1 MKSMPT
7 PTRIWT
13 IGHSRHEIQ
22 EFIQIL
28 KRHEISALVDVRTYR
43 SSKMAPQFNE
53 SALKN
58 SLSGEGINYLARGD
72 ELGGRPSEDNM
83 YDSDG
88 RVLYNKLADSDLF
101 KSGIQRL
108 LNGITEYRIALMCS
122 EGKPDGCHRHLLI
135 GRVLNDVNVDVENIM
150 IDGST
155 KNYTELSP
163 EPTQMPLL
171 DLGEEEPW
179 KSILPV
185 RQESQQSDSFFD

>member
-1 MKSMPT
+1 M
-7 PTRIWT
+7 
-13 IGHSRHEIQ
+13 
-22 EFIQIL
+22 
-28 KRHEISALVDVRTYR
+28 VDVRTYR

-53 SALKN
+53 QTLKS
-58 SLSGEGINYLARGD
+58 SLSAQGISYLEMGN

-88 RVLYNKLADSDLF
+88 RVFYNKLAESNFF

-108 LNGITEYRIALMCS
+108 LNGIAEYRIAIMCS

-135 GRVLNDVNVDVENIM
+135 GRVLTDLNVHVENILV
-150 IDGST
+150 DGTT
-155 KNYTELSP
+155 KNYRELSP

>member
-1 MKSMPT
+1 MPT
-7 PTRIWT
+7 STRIWT

-22 EFIQIL
+22 QFIEIL
-28 KRHEISALVDVRTYR
+28 KKHEISALVDVRTYR

-53 SALKN
+53 QTLKS
-58 SLSGEGINYLARGD
+58 SLSAQGISYLEMGN

-88 RVLYNKLADSDLF
+88 RVFYNKLAESNFF

-108 LNGITEYRIALMCS
+108 LNGIAEYRIAIMCS

-135 GRVLNDVNVDVENIM
+135 GRVLTDLNVHVENILV
-150 IDGST
+150 DGTT
-155 KNYTELSP
+155 KNYRELSP
-163 EPTQMPLL
+163 KPTQMPLL

>member
-1 MKSMPT
+1 MPT
-7 PTRIWT
+7 STRIWT

-22 EFIQIL
+22 QFIEIL
-28 KRHEISALVDVRTYR
+28 KKHEISALVDVRTYR

-53 SALKN
+53 QTLKS
-58 SLSGEGINYLARGD
+58 SLSAQGISYLEMGN

-88 RVLYNKLADSDLF
+88 RVFYNKLAESNLF

-108 LNGITEYRIALMCS
+108 LNGIAEYRIAIMCS

-135 GRVLNDVNVDVENIM
+135 GRVLTDLNVHVENILV
-150 IDGST
+150 DGTT
-155 KNYTELSP
+155 KNYRELSP

>member
-1 MKSMPT
+1 MPT
-7 PTRIWT
+7 STRIWT

-22 EFIQIL
+22 QFIEIL
-28 KRHEISALVDVRTYR
+28 KKHEISALVDVRTYR

-53 SALKN
+53 QTLKS
-58 SLSGEGINYLARGD
+58 SLSAQGISYLEMGN
-72 ELGGRPSEDNM
+72 ELGGRPSEDTM

-88 RVLYNKLADSDLF
+88 RVFYNKLAESNFF

-108 LNGITEYRIALMCS
+108 LNGIAEYRIAIMCS

-135 GRVLNDVNVDVENIM
+135 GRVLTDLNVHVENILV
-150 IDGST
+150 DGTT
-155 KNYTELSP
+155 KNYRELSP

>member
-1 MKSMPT
+1 MPT
-7 PTRIWT
+7 STRIWT

-22 EFIQIL
+22 QFIEIL
-28 KRHEISALVDVRTYR
+28 KKHEISALVDVRTYR

-53 SALKN
+53 QTLKS
-58 SLSGEGINYLARGD
+58 SLSAQGISYLEMGN

-88 RVLYNKLADSDLF
+88 RVFYHKLAESNFF

-108 LNGITEYRIALMCS
+108 LNGIAEYRIAIMCS

-135 GRVLNDVNVDVENIM
+135 GRVLTDLNVHVENILV
-150 IDGST
+150 DGTT
-155 KNYTELSP
+155 KNYRELSP

>member
-1 MKSMPT
+1 MPT
-7 PTRIWT
+7 ASRIWT
-13 IGHSRHEIQ
+13 IGHSRHEIE

-53 SALKN
+53 PALKN
-58 SLSGEGINYLARGD
+58 SLSAQGISYLAMGD
-72 ELGGRPSEDNM
+72 ELGGRPNEDNM

-88 RVLYNKLADSDLF
+88 RVFYNKLADSELF
-101 KSGIQRL
+101 KSGIHRL
-108 LNGITEYRIALMCS
+108 LNGIMDYRIAIMCS

-135 GRVLNDVNVDVENIM
+135 GRVLNDLNVDVENIL
-150 IDGST
+150 IDGTT
-155 KNYTELSP
+155 KNYKELSP

-185 RQESQQSDSFFD
+185 RQESQPSDSFVD

>member
-1 MKSMPT
+1 MPT
-7 PTRIWT
+7 STRIWT

-22 EFIQIL
+22 QFIEIL
-28 KRHEISALVDVRTYR
+28 KKHEISALVDVRTYI

-53 SALKN
+53 QTLKS
-58 SLSGEGINYLARGD
+58 SLSAQGISYLEMGN

-88 RVLYNKLADSDLF
+88 RVFYNKLAESNFF

-108 LNGITEYRIALMCS
+108 LNGIAEYRIAIMCS

-135 GRVLNDVNVDVENIM
+135 GRVLTDLNVHVENILV
-150 IDGST
+150 DGTT
-155 KNYTELSP
+155 KNYRELSP

>member
-1 MKSMPT
+1 MPT
-7 PTRIWT
+7 STRIWT

-22 EFIQIL
+22 QFIEIL
-28 KRHEISALVDVRTYR
+28 KKHEISALVDVRTYR

-53 SALKN
+53 QTLKS
-58 SLSGEGINYLARGD
+58 SLSAQGISYLEMGN

-88 RVLYNKLADSDLF
+88 RVFYNKLAESNFF

-108 LNGITEYRIALMCS
+108 LNGIAEYRIAIMCS

-135 GRVLNDVNVDVENIM
+135 GRVLTDLNVHVENILV
-150 IDGST
+150 DGTT
-155 KNYTELSP
+155 KNYRELSP